1 MCAVIRGQPYYEN
14 NMFLCI
20 GAAFQGLCVFEF
32 ESKMGITKVK
42 KVPHKLVV
50 YVVCFHVYS
59 I

>member
-1 MCAVIRGQPYYEN
+1 MRIPCVCVLVLFFRVCV
-14 NMFLCI
+14 F
-20 GAAFQGLCVFEF
+20 VFEF
-32 ESKMGITKVK
+32 ESTMGITKVE